1 MLRPD
6 FNSLFTRSCKKICAK
21 QISYIADFKKG
32 RTTLMGV
39 QSVNYTTFVVNQTQD
54 NLTNGNT
61 DANSMNTNLDYL
73 LQKWDY

>member
-6 FNSLFTRSCKKICAK
+6 FNSLFTRSCKKICDK
-21 QISYIADFKKG
+21 QVSYIADFKKG

-39 QSVNYTTFVVNQTQD
+39 QSVNYTTFVVTQTQD